1 MDFVAVLAY
10 SGGLLFFFFCRVFPH
25 FQKLLMVIAKGRTGG
40 SRTRYRSGVEVYD
53 TWDRPVRARQE
64 GIGRKL

>member
-1 MDFVAVLAY
+1 
-10 SGGLLFFFFCRVFPH
+10 
-25 FQKLLMVIAKGRTGG
+25 MVIAKGRTGG